1 MTPHAR
7 RDPPRPS
14 LTGHPQTRS
23 IPLLNAAHQ
32 RDWLM
37 WVVCLP
43 VLALVGVLVLTG
55 AWGALGVV
63 YALVCVVIMAV
74 MMLWMSHG
82 TKRPTDRFEEH
93 SQG

>member
-1 MTPHAR
+1 
-7 RDPPRPS
+7 
-14 LTGHPQTRS
+14 
-23 IPLLNAAHQ
+23 
-32 RDWLM
+32 M